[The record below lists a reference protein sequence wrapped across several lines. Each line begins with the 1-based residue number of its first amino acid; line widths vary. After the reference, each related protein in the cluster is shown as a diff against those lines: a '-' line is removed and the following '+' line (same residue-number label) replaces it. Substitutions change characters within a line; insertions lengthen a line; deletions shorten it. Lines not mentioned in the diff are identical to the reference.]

1 MSIIPPTRLDIY
13 LCSIT
18 ITDFASIIICKKE
31 LNFTSTSTKLLKT
44 PLYKG
49 VYRGGGGS
57 DYNEKSEFPIHQLQI
72 LIIQQLEEE
81 P

>member
-49 VYRGGGGS
+49 GYRGGGELFHFHLTS
-57 DYNEKSEFPIHQLQI
+57 TFPNRRVGAYRQ
-72 LIIQQLEEE
+72 
-81 P
+81 